1 MFIIYNLI
9 GIIITLFSPFI
20 FIYRIVIG
28 KEDINRFTE
37 RYCKYNKTNIFSK
50 TIWIHVASV
59 GELMSI
65 VPVLKKLEQNKKIK
79 QILLTSTTTS
89 SANIFLKLKLKKTTH
104 KYFPIDTNFF
114 SQKFIKYWNPSLA
127 IFVESEIWP
136 NMLKNLHAKNIPI
149 ILLNARIT
157 KKTYKKWM
165 MLKNFAQNI
174 FSKIDLA
181 LPQNKETFKY
191 LKYLGVKNIKFSGNL
206 KYYGVKTKKIKQ
218 TILDKKFKNYKVWC
232 AASTHFNE
240 ELTIGNLHK
249 QLKKKTKN
257 LLTVIIPRHVKRS
270 KKIIYELEKIGLKTE
285 THSSNKKIKKDTDIY
300 LVDSFGDNKN
310 FYQLSNLTF
319 MGGSLI
325 QHGGQNPL
333 EPARQGNFIIHGP
346 HVKNFEEVYAY
357 LKKLKIT
364 SLFNNSANIKNL
376 VRKKLNKK
384 ISNSIVKKI
393 DILGNVILK
402 KNLSQLNNFIK

>member
-136 NMLKNLHAKNIPI
+136 NMLKNLHIKNPDSS
-149 ILLNARIT
+149 NRG
-157 KKTYKKWM
+157 
-165 MLKNFAQNI
+165 FC
-174 FSKIDLA
+174 
-181 LPQNKETFKY
+181 
-191 LKYLGVKNIKFSGNL
+191 VKNYLPYFN
-206 KYYGVKTKKIKQ
+206 TA
-218 TILDKKFKNYKVWC
+218 C
-232 AASTHFNE
+232 AADN
-240 ELTIGNLHK
+240 LAIGTLNGE
-249 QLKKKTKN
+249 Q
-257 LLTVIIPRHVKRS
+257 
-270 KKIIYELEKIGLKTE
+270 
-285 THSSNKKIKKDTDIY
+285 DT
-300 LVDSFGDNKN
+300 
-310 FYQLSNLTF
+310 
-319 MGGSLI
+319 
-325 QHGGQNPL
+325 
-333 EPARQGNFIIHGP
+333 
-346 HVKNFEEVYAY
+346 
-357 LKKLKIT
+357 
-364 SLFNNSANIKNL
+364 
-376 VRKKLNKK
+376 
-384 ISNSIVKKI
+384 
-393 DILGNVILK
+393 
-402 KNLSQLNNFIK
+402 